1 MTSQMTKALLQ
12 FCCIYRKG
20 CYPLL
25 GHKLRANDVVFF
37 YPISARSPELDC
49 DRDVLP
55 DLG

>member
-1 MTSQMTKALLQ
+1 MTSQMTKTVLQ